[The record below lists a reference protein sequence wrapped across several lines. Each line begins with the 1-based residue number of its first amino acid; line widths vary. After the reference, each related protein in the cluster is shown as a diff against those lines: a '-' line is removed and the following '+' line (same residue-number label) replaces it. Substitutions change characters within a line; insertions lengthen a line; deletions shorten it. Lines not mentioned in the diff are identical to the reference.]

1 MKQRRAIHMG
11 FTLRDI
17 AALSGYSIATVS
29 RVLSGKPGVNKD
41 TREKILS
48 LAKSL
53 DFKVNYNARS
63 IKTRRTHTIGLIV
76 ADITNQFYSEIAKT
90 IEYQARHLDYT
101 VIVGNTGN
109 NTKEETAI
117 IEAFQERQVDG
128 FIFASAEMNDRGIIN
143 LIEQGI
149 PTILYHRHLKEG
161 VKHHFVG
168 CDEYQGISLGIE
180 HLASLGHERVGFIC
194 GSRVFSTGIER
205 MKAFMKL
212 RTEFGLEANNNLIKE
227 GGYDIAKTN
236 RAVYE
241 LMSIPNPPTAIF
253 AANDLMALQVM
264 DKVLEMGYRVPED
277 VSVIGFDNIPIASH
291 QRINLT
297 TVDIQINRGARE
309 TVLNLIN
316 LIEGVNMSKDLVD
329 VILDPELVVRSSTA
343 QVR

>member
-1 MKQRRAIHMG
+1 MMKQRSTAGMA

-63 IKTRRTHTIGLIV
+63 IKTHRTRTIGLVV

-90 IEYQARHLDYT
+90 IEFQARHLDYT

-109 NTKEETAI
+109 NTKEELSI

-128 FIFASAEMNDRGIIN
+128 FIFASAEINDRGIIN

-149 PTILYHRHLKEG
+149 PTILYHRHLKQG
-161 VKHHFVG
+161 IKHHFVG
-168 CDEYQGISLGIE
+168 CDEYKGIALGIE
-180 HLASLGHERVGFIC
+180 HLASLGHKRVGFIC
-194 GSRVFSTGIER
+194 GSKDFSTGIER
-205 MKAFMKL
+205 MKAFMKF
-212 RTEFGLEANNNLIKE
+212 RSEYGLEGNNNLIKE

-236 RAVYE
+236 RSVHE
-241 LMSIPNPPTAIF
+241 LMSIPDPPTAIF

-264 DKVLEMGYRVPED
+264 DKVIEMGYRVPED
-277 VSVIGFDNIPIASH
+277 VSVLGFDNIPIASH

-316 LIEGVNMSKDLVD
+316 LIEGIGTAKDLVN
-329 VILDPELVVRSSTA
+329 VILEPSLVVRTSTA
-343 QVR
+343 SR